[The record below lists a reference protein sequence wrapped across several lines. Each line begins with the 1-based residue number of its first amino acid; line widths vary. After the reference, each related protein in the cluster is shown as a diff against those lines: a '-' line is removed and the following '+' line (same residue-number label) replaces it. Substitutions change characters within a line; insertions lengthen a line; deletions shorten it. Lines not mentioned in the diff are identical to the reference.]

1 MDSEDAEHINN
12 SLKLLYENNGLLT
25 NTVNTLTQVNTIL
38 TIQINNI
45 TKHINTQQKQV
56 ERYLNQFKNTFQNK
70 IATLEDE
77 VTFMQ
82 HIYQINND
90 IMLLRNHIDDIGQV
104 IFSSKLGIIPTD
116 ILTPKE
122 MDLITDFN
130 SYINIKT
137 SVALHDE
144 TILLIF
150 RIPSYSKNTLS
161 KITFE
166 PIPDIKNMTLAL
178 NSHTILTDHNGKM
191 YEPFLQD
198 NLKKNLIEIKSDC
211 MQNILEYK
219 DANCPMKN
227 SETEEI
233 EEIFPGL
240 LILKNYYQNFK
251 HNCNKAEINIKGT
264 FLIKFENCKII
275 TKNRN
280 FTNVNLKIKDKI
292 ILPNIVTKI
301 KSNKNISLNDL
312 KLETLYLKQKKYEE
326 NLNNILYHDKETKTI
341 SISINIVIILCVIIF
356 GIVYSI
362 RSKQIF
368 HVSSEPQTNGG
379 GVIMSP
385 IIPSTRV
392 NVI

>member
-1 MDSEDAEHINN
+1 MYKETLDIISDNVATLKQTTRDTTTLLDTVEKNFAILKAKIDNLYPQFRQKRGLIDILGKGLKIVAGTMDSEDAEHINN

-25 NTVNTLTQVNTIL
+25 NTVHNLTQVNTIL

-77 VTFMQ
+77 ITFMQ
-82 HIYQINND
+82 HIYQINNN

-104 IFSSKLGIIPTD
+104 TFSSKLGIIPTD

-122 MDLITDFN
+122 MDLITEFN

-144 TILLIF
+144 TIILIF

-166 PIPDIKNMTLAL
+166 TIPDIKNMTLAL

-227 SETEEI
+227 SETEDI
-233 EEIFPGL
+233 VEIFSGL

-251 HNCNKAEINIKGT
+251 HNCNK
-264 FLIKFENCKII
+264 
-275 TKNRN
+275 
-280 FTNVNLKIKDKI
+280 
-292 ILPNIVTKI
+292 
-301 KSNKNISLNDL
+301 
-312 KLETLYLKQKKYEE
+312 
-326 NLNNILYHDKETKTI
+326 
-341 SISINIVIILCVIIF
+341 
-356 GIVYSI
+356 
-362 RSKQIF
+362 
-368 HVSSEPQTNGG
+368 
-379 GVIMSP
+379 
-385 IIPSTRV
+385 
-392 NVI
+392 